1 MGRMGEGRVDSQ
13 ISIFF
18 ASGVVG
24 GGGLVGFQSAKSPP
38 PPTPT
43 WPSKYFKPCPTTTP
57 NLKSGNPLP
66 TFPCLP
72 PLPFRSAHSQKIEIW
87 EFIFSILSTFK
98 GRVKCNLS
106 TSGYFEFVILC
117 LKSEEYMDRARE
129 NFGL

>member
-1 MGRMGEGRVDSQ
+1 MGRMGEGLVDSQ

-24 GGGLVGFQSAKSPP
+24 GGGLVGFQSAKSTPP
-38 PPTPT
+38 QSPT
-43 WPSKYFKPCPTTTP
+43 WPSKYFKPCPPTTP

-66 TFPCLP
+66 TSPASPP
-72 PLPFRSAHSQKIEIW
+72 PLPLCAFTKKLKSGNSFFPFSAHSKE
-87 EFIFSILSTFK
+87 ES
-98 GRVKCNLS
+98 KCNLS